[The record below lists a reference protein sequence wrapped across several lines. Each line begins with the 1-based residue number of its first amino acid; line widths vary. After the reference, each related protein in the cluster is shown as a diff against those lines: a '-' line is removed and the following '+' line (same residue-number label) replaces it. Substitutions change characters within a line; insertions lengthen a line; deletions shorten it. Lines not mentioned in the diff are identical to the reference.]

1 MSFATG
7 LIVFVIVWWLVLFM
21 VLPWGIR
28 REEAPEA
35 GHEPGA
41 PANPRIVLKL
51 VITTL
56 IAGVIWGGVYWA
68 IAADLIHFGP
78 R

>member
-1 MSFATG
+1 MNFATG
-7 LIVFVIVWWLVLFM
+7 LIIFVIVWWLVLFM
-21 VLPWGIR
+21 VLPWGVR

-41 PANPRIVLKL
+41 PANPRILLKA

-56 IAGVIWGGVYWA
+56 IAGMIWGAIYWA
-68 IAADLIHFGP
+68 IDADLIHFGP

>member
-1 MSFATG
+1 MTFATG

-28 REEAPEA
+28 REEAPEE

-51 VITTL
+51 AVTTVIACVVW
-56 IAGVIWGGVYWA
+56 AGIYWA
-68 IAADLIHFGP
+68 IDADLIHFGP